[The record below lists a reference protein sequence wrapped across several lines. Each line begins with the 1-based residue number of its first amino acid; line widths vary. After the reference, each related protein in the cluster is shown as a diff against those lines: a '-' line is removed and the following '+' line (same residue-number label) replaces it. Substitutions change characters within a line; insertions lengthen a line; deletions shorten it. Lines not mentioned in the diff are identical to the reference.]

1 MKPEKS
7 MSLKWNVFFQFIVF
21 AAVVLV
27 CLWIFQIV
35 FLDSF
40 YKQIKI
46 HEIRKASE
54 TIEHNIDSEQL
65 SELAVSI
72 AREGNMCMA
81 VYDASLNEVM
91 SIDILP
97 DCVIHKLP
105 DYVIGE
111 IYEKTGAGGGEH
123 MEIFSREAFF
133 DRSDMEDDDDD
144 DFPQVIP
151 RREGGMGASLIYARI
166 VKDGSGGEYLVLLNS
181 TISPV
186 NATVNT
192 LRTQLLIITAIM
204 ILLAF
209 VLALI
214 ISKRIAKPI
223 VKINESAKQ
232 LAQGD
237 YDADFSVN
245 GGEYREITE
254 LSNTLDHASRELSK
268 VESLR
273 RELIANVSH
282 DLRTPLTLITG
293 YGEMMRDIPGENT
306 AENIQI
312 IIDEASHL
320 TELVNDVLDIS
331 RLQSGEQVFNIE
343 RFSLTEMIEEILTR
357 YNRLVSRDGY
367 TIDFERSENVFI
379 DADETRMAQV
389 IYNLMNNAVNYT
401 GEDRR
406 VRISQKVRGDRVRVE
421 VTDTGAGIA
430 EKDLPYIWD
439 RYYKVDKTH
448 KRGHIGTGLG
458 LSIVKHIFEQHK
470 ARYGVES
477 ELGKGSTFWFELEA
491 KGIKKI

>member
-1 MKPEKS
+1 
-7 MSLKWNVFFQFIVF
+7 
-21 AAVVLV
+21 
-27 CLWIFQIV
+27 
-35 FLDSF
+35 
-40 YKQIKI
+40 
-46 HEIRKASE
+46 
-54 TIEHNIDSEQL
+54 T
-65 SELAVSI
+65 
-72 AREGNMCMA
+72 
-81 VYDASLNEVM
+81 
-91 SIDILP
+91 
-97 DCVIHKLP
+97 
-105 DYVIGE
+105 
-111 IYEKTGAGGGEH
+111 
-123 MEIFSREAFF
+123 
-133 DRSDMEDDDDD
+133 
-144 DFPQVIP
+144 
-151 RREGGMGASLIYARI
+151 
-166 VKDGSGGEYLVLLNS
+166 
-181 TISPV
+181 
-186 NATVNT
+186 
-192 LRTQLLIITAIM
+192 
-204 ILLAF
+204 
-209 VLALI
+209 
-214 ISKRIAKPI
+214 
-223 VKINESAKQ
+223 
-232 LAQGD
+232 
-237 YDADFSVN
+237 
-245 GGEYREITE
+245 
-254 LSNTLDHASRELSK
+254 K

-401 GEDRR
+401 GADRR

-477 ELGKGSTFWFELEA
+477 ELGKGSTFWFELEV